1 MAKLSANYEALYII
15 DPRKN
20 EEDTAALVEKFKAL
34 AESNATQVEV
44 DEWGKRHLA
53 YPINDQTE
61 GYYVMLTFTSVP
73 AFPAELDRIF
83 RITDG
88 VIRSIIVCKD
98 ED

>member
-1 MAKLSANYEALYII
+1 MAKLSANYEAVYII

-20 EEDTAALVEKFKAL
+20 EEDTVALVEKFKAL

-44 DEWGKRHLA
+44 DEWGKRKLA
-53 YPINDQTE
+53 YPIQDQTE
-61 GYYVMLTFTSVP
+61 GHYVRMTFTSAN

-88 VIRSIIVCKD
+88 VMRSIIVCLD
-98 ED
+98 E

>member
-1 MAKLSANYEALYII
+1 MAKLSANSEALYII

-61 GYYVMLTFTSVP
+61 GYYVMLTFTSAP

>member
-1 MAKLSANYEALYII
+1 MAKLNANYETVYII

-34 AESNATQVEV
+34 AEANATQVEL
-44 DEWGKRHLA
+44 DDWGRRHLA
-53 YPINDQTE
+53 YPIQDQTE
-61 GYYVMLTFTSVP
+61 GHYVRMTFTAAP

-88 VIRSIIVCKD
+88 IMRSIIVCLD
-98 ED
+98 E

>member
-1 MAKLSANYEALYII
+1 MAKLSANYETVFII
-15 DPRKN
+15 DPRKS

-44 DEWGKRHLA
+44 DEWGKRKLA
-53 YPINDQTE
+53 YPIQDQSE
-61 GYYVMLTFTSVP
+61 GHYVRMTFTSAN

-88 VIRSIIVCKD
+88 VMRSIIVCLD
-98 ED
+98 E

>member
-1 MAKLSANYEALYII
+1 MAKLNANYEAVYII

-20 EEDTAALVEKFKAL
+20 EEDTAALVEKFKTL
-34 AESNATQVEV
+34 CESNATQVEV

-53 YPINDQTE
+53 YPIEDQTE
-61 GYYVMLTFTSVP
+61 GHYVRMTFTAAP

-88 VIRSIIVCKD
+88 ILRSIIVCLD
-98 ED
+98 E

>member
-1 MAKLSANYEALYII
+1 MAKLSANYEAVYII

-44 DEWGKRHLA
+44 DEWGKRRLA
-53 YPINDQTE
+53 YPIQDQTD
-61 GYYVMLTFTSVP
+61 GHYVRLTFSAAP

-88 VIRSIIVCKD
+88 VMRSMIVCLD
-98 ED
+98 E